1 MESKNSQIVTN
12 LENLIVKVT
21 EYLNKII
28 IKTLLN
34 KILFF
39 FFWMVRHIYEK
50 SQFNLTQNS
59 YFRNSTILSKIAISL
74 PK

>member
-39 FFWMVRHIYEK
+39 FFGWSDIYMK
-50 SQFNLTQNS
+50 SPNL
-59 YFRNSTILSKIAISL
+59 I
-74 PK
+74 

>member
-21 EYLNKII
+21 EYLNKIS

-34 KILFF
+34 KNFF
-39 FFWMVRHIYEK
+39 LGMVRHIYEK
-50 SQFNLTQNS
+50 SQFN
-59 YFRNSTILSKIAISL
+59 
-74 PK
+74 

>member
-21 EYLNKII
+21 EYLNKIS

-34 KILFF
+34 KKIFLG
-39 FFWMVRHIYEK
+39 MVRHIYEK
-50 SQFNLTQNS
+50 SQFN
-59 YFRNSTILSKIAISL
+59 
-74 PK
+74 